1 MKIVNFGSLNID
13 HAYRVE
19 RIARDGETIASTGY
33 TCNVGG
39 KGLNQSIALARAGA
53 HVVHAGRIGR
63 DGAMLRRCLQR
74 EGVDVSLLEE
84 DDGSS
89 GHAIIQVDCRG
100 ENAIIVEGG
109 ANARIDTDQVERV
122 LEAVAPSDWL
132 LLQNEINGIP
142 GIMDAAVRRGL
153 RIALNPAPMDG
164 AVRRRGTGGMDLL
177 FVNASEGA
185 ALTGCDAPDDI
196 IAALRHAAPT
206 TRIVLTMG
214 SQGAV
219 YADGTVRI
227 QQAADPVQAVDTTA
241 AGDTFIGFFLAAQ
254 LRSMDVATALQ
265 LAGRAAALCVT
276 RHGAADAIPVLAEVE
291 GPDA

>member
-1 MKIVNFGSLNID
+1 MAKRSRAPD
-13 HAYRVE
+13 THA
-19 RIARDGETIASTGY
+19 T
-33 TCNVGG
+33 
-39 KGLNQSIALARAGA
+39 
-53 HVVHAGRIGR
+53 
-63 DGAMLRRCLQR
+63 
-74 EGVDVSLLEE
+74 
-84 DDGSS
+84 
-89 GHAIIQVDCRG
+89 
-100 ENAIIVEGG
+100 
-109 ANARIDTDQVERV
+109 
-122 LEAVAPSDWL
+122 LEARGSTNRSRWRGRVPTWSTPAASGVTGRCCADACNAKVWI
-132 LLQNEINGIP
+132 QNEINGIP

-196 IAALRHAAPT
+196 IAALRHAAPA

-219 YADGTVRI
+219 YADGMVRI